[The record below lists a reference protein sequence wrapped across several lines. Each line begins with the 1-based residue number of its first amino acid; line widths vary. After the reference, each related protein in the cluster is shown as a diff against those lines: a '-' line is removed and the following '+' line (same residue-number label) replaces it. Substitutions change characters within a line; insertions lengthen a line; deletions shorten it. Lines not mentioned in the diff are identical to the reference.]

1 MYKFLHR
8 LRLRPRVLRNVAERR
23 IEVTL
28 LGDQKL
34 SMPVGISPTAFQKMA
49 HPEGEIAVAK
59 AAQAAGTLMTL
70 SSFSNHSLEDVQ
82 RGAPGGLRWFQLHVF
97 RDRKFTR
104 NLVERADRSGYRA
117 LVLTVDMPV
126 EGQRD
131 FDKMSD
137 FCIPEHLSELT
148 GLESCTLPFP
158 QRERGR
164 PHRGAIEV
172 LPDIVSAVRG
182 RVEVYLDGGVRR
194 GTDVVK
200 ALALGAKAVFIGRPA
215 LWGLAY
221 NGEAG
226 VRQTL
231 EILREELDRALALMA
246 GTESVT
252 KYQCVIFY
260 PDDAEASST
269 YEGTSW
275 YRTRVACD
283 DIMMLSVLASSC
295 LTTGQSSVDTECGSL
310 CHEDHSATILKFSN
324 SSCDSYSF
332 SKKQPEASF
341 KQNFTAE
348 SFGDPDGYENT
359 RPRRAGVTVDLNAS
373 SAPADRRDE
382 MSAGG
387 SYLRSVPRRRNFPK
401 ATRESPTQ
409 DSVVCSGVDECRRVV
424 AVDNNV

>member
-1 MYKFLHR
+1 MYTFLHR

-97 RDRKFTR
+97 RDREFTR
-104 NLVERADRSGYRA
+104 NLVERAERSGYRA

-137 FCIPEHLSELT
+137 FCIPEHLRYGNFLGTSRHEDACTKAAVCDDICDPSLT
-148 GLESCTLPFP
+148 WADVTWLRGITKLPVVAKGICTAEDAEEAIHAGVSAILVSNHGARHLDGLPST
-158 QRERGR
+158 
-164 PHRGAIEV
+164 IEV
-172 LPDIVSAVRG
+172 LPDIVRAVRG

-231 EILREELDRALALMA
+231 EILREELDRALALM
-246 GTESVT
+246 G
-252 KYQCVIFY
+252 
-260 PDDAEASST
+260 
-269 YEGTSW
+269 
-275 YRTRVACD
+275 
-283 DIMMLSVLASSC
+283 
-295 LTTGQSSVDTECGSL
+295 
-310 CHEDHSATILKFSN
+310 
-324 SSCDSYSF
+324 
-332 SKKQPEASF
+332 
-341 KQNFTAE
+341 
-348 SFGDPDGYENT
+348 
-359 RPRRAGVTVDLNAS
+359 
-373 SAPADRRDE
+373 
-382 MSAGG
+382 
-387 SYLRSVPRRRNFPK
+387 
-401 ATRESPTQ
+401 
-409 DSVVCSGVDECRRVV
+409 
-424 AVDNNV
+424 